1 MHLIVLLHVNG
12 KKFMRTRKIVVAV
25 GLAMALC
32 ILPSC
37 DLVEE
42 CGECELITEA
52 PDGTRTYG
60 TPLLLCG
67 DELTAK
73 DNEPPEIHPNGDESW
88 WNCY

>member
-1 MHLIVLLHVNG
+1 
-12 KKFMRTRKIVVAV
+12 MRTRKIVVAV
-25 GLAMALC
+25 GLLMAFC

-60 TPLLLCG
+60 TALLLCG
-67 DELTAK
+67 DELKAK
-73 DNEPPEIHPNGDESW
+73 EDEPVETHTNGDESW

>member
-1 MHLIVLLHVNG
+1 MNI
-12 KKFMRTRKIVVAV
+12 RKIVAASVLV
-25 GLAMALC
+25 ISLC
-32 ILPSC
+32 LLPSC
-37 DLVEE
+37 NIVEE

-67 DELTAK
+67 DELKAK
-73 DNEPPEIHPNGDESW
+73 ENEPIENHSNGDQSW

>member
-12 KKFMRTRKIVVAV
+12 KKFMRTRKIVAVV
-25 GLAMALC
+25 GLLMALC

-52 PDGTRTYG
+52 SDGTRTYG

-73 DNEPPEIHPNGDESW
+73 DNEPPETYPNGDESW

>member
-1 MHLIVLLHVNG
+1 LYFYN
-12 KKFMRTRKIVVAV
+12 KFESNFMRTRKIVAAFVVGAV
-25 GLAMALC
+25 LS

-37 DLVEE
+37 NIVDE

-60 TPLLLCG
+60 TPQLLCG
-67 DELTAK
+67 DELKARE
-73 DNEPPEIHPNGDESW
+73 NEPPENHPNGDESW